1 MSVFIETAGES
12 LFKHGEE
19 LCGDKVE
26 MCIRDRSF
34 TM

>member
-19 LCGDKVE
+19 LCGDKV
-26 MCIRDRSF
+26 MVLAAG
-34 TM
+34 